1 MPLTTA
7 TLLTVTPLPET
18 ATVAPGIKFVPARVT
33 FTAAPCRPLFGVT
46 EDKVGA
52 LFTAVTVS
60 VTVVV
65 CVNVPEVPVIVTVAA
80 PTVALLEAV
89 SVSVLVLVVL
99 AGLNDALTPEGKP
112 LADSATDPANPP
124 TPVTVMLLLPLAP
137 CATLT
142 LLGEAVKE

>member
-7 TLLTVTPLPET
+7 TLLTVMPLPVT
-18 ATVAPGIKFVPARVT
+18 ATVAPAIKFVPVRVT
-33 FTAAPCRPLFGVT
+33 LTAAPCTPLFGVT
-46 EDKVGA
+46 EVKVGA

-80 PTVALLEAV
+80 PTVAVLEAV

-112 LADSATDPANPP
+112 LADSATDPENPAMA
-124 TPVTVMLLLPLAP
+124 VTAMVLVPFPP

-142 LLGEAVKE
+142 LVGEAVKE